1 MMAYR
6 SKLSPSGRWLATAAL
21 CIAAAVA
28 LPRSGA
34 AQAHATLGLAT
45 DLVRFNHP
53 VTQQQ
58 CMAQA
63 QTALTAAGYSE
74 FRTDPTAVLG
84 HRAGM
89 TAQVE
94 CMSGRGINAAYI
106 SVAYTVSQAEFAAHH
121 DPILRGMQM

>member
-1 MMAYR
+1 MR
-6 SKLSPSGRWLATAAL
+6 NPSSSIRRVVLGGGLLAIAIATTA
-21 CIAAAVA
+21 
-28 LPRSGA
+28 PRNGS
-34 AQAHATLGLAT
+34 AQANNPPHLGLAT

-74 FRTDPTAVLG
+74 FRTDPTAILG

-94 CMSGRGINAAYI
+94 CMNGRGLNAAYV
-106 SVAYTVSQAEFAAHH
+106 SVAYTVSAAEFAAHH

>member
-1 MMAYR
+1 MFNRVSSR
-6 SKLSPSGRWLATAAL
+6 SWAIAAATAAGL
-21 CIAAAVA
+21 ATVSS
-28 LPRSGA
+28 PGTGV
-34 AQAHATLGLAT
+34 AQANGPTLGLAT

-58 CMAQA
+58 CMSQA

-74 FRTDPTAVLG
+74 FRTDPTAILG

-94 CMSGRGINAAYI
+94 CMSGRGINAAYV
-106 SVAYTVSQAEFAAHH
+106 SVAYTVNAAEFAAHH